1 MGRQLE
7 RGRHAALNYVSAF
20 ALAAFMPFAARAE
33 SAMPADLERSLAAYH
48 SATVHKDIAALS
60 DLVTDDYMLVNSDAS
75 VQGKASYLADFRTP
89 GFVIEPYAVQHPTY
103 RKLGDAALT
112 GGEMDLSWTQ
122 AGVRQHRHLRF
133 VHVWVRQAGHWRIAY
148 SQLTRPPI

>member
-1 MGRQLE
+1 
-7 RGRHAALNYVSAF
+7 
-20 ALAAFMPFAARAE
+20 
-33 SAMPADLERSLAAYH
+33 MPADLERSLAAYH

-112 GGEMDLSWTQ
+112 GGEMDLSWTL
-122 AGVRQHRHLRF
+122 AGVRQQRHLRF
-133 VHVWVRQAGHWRIAY
+133 VHVWVRQAGHWLIAY